1 MSRDTRR
8 ISWIKAA
15 RRDFEDFPQGA
26 QDEVMDALTVA
37 AEGRKADIAKPLK
50 GFGSGMFEVALAW
63 RGDAYRAVDAVQIA
77 EDVWVVHAFQKKI
90 EDGHQDTQTR
100 TRSDTPE
107 ASTLEGDAEMTENIE
122 TARGS
127 GNVYRDFG
135 RADADVRQLK
145 AILAARIVGVLD
157 DSGTSVRKAQTI
169 TGVAAAD
176 FSRIRNA

>member
-63 RGDAYRAVDAVQIA
+63 RGDAYRAVYAVQIA
-77 EDVWVVHAFQKKI
+77 EDVWVVHAFQKKSKTGI
-90 EDGHQDTQTR
+90 R
-100 TRSDTPE
+100 TPKPE
-107 ASTLEGDAEMTENIE
+107 LDLIRQRLQRLKEM
-122 TARGS
+122 
-127 GNVYRDFG
+127 
-135 RADADVRQLK
+135 LK
-145 AILAARIVGVLD
+145 
-157 DSGTSVRKAQTI
+157 
-169 TGVAAAD
+169 
-176 FSRIRNA
+176 